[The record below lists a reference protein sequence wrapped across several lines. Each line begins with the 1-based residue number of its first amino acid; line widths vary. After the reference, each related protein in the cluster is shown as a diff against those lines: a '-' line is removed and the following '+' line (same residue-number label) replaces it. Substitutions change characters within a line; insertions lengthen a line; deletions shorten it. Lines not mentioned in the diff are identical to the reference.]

1 MLTRRIWSHR
11 SEIAFWSLW
20 LMAIAMFVALAVWA
34 DHRYTLPLD
43 KRVTFGVQE
52 LYRYGWA
59 DRLFQTVNDLG
70 SEGTVTLV
78 LFAVFAIALL
88 RGLRYE
94 ALMIAGTGA
103 IRYIQLGVRD
113 LVHRP
118 DELYNSMRAN
128 FDGLAAPR
136 IYPETNGFPSGHVF
150 GATIVYGLIFAYVA
164 RTIAFKPLA
173 WLVRAFCVFEIAM
186 IGPAR
191 MYTGAHWFSDAVGA
205 ALLAGIYLAL
215 AWKVDGAITHIR
227 TVAAERDLA
236 ADAGLSAQPRGQ
248 RRFARTPR
256 PGKPGVAA
264 EHTAR
269 VPEPATRS

>member
-1 MLTRRIWSHR
+1 MLTRRIWPHR

-20 LMAIAMFVALAVWA
+20 LMAVAVFVALAVWA
-34 DHRYTLPLD
+34 GHRYTLPLD

-70 SEGTVTLV
+70 SEGAVTLA
-78 LFAVFAIALL
+78 LFTVFGIALL

-103 IRYIQLGVRD
+103 IRYVQLGVRAV
-113 LVHRP
+113 VHRP

-128 FDGLAAPR
+128 FEGLAAPR
-136 IYPETNGFPSGHVF
+136 IYPDTNGFPSGHVF
-150 GATIVYGLIFAYVA
+150 GATIVYGLIFAYA
-164 RTIAFKPLA
+164 PRAIGFRPIA
-173 WLVRAFCVFEIAM
+173 WLVRAFCVFEVAL

-191 MYTGAHWFSDAVGA
+191 MYTGAHWFSDVVGA

-215 AWKVDGAITHIR
+215 AWKIDGAITHVR
-227 TVAAERDLA
+227 SVAAERDLA
-236 ADAGLSAQPRGQ
+236 ADAGLTAQPGGQ

-256 PGKPGVAA
+256 PSKPGVAA
-264 EHTAR
+264 GHTAR